1 MHGGFPAEITVRTPY
16 IPINVWFWPVD
27 QEEGATGM
35 VPDLLVWFWPTL
47 RMTSLEQLQF
57 PRFSSTGIF

>member
-35 VPDLLVWFWPTL
+35 VPDLLVWFL
-47 RMTSLEQLQF
+47 VYR
-57 PRFSSTGIF
+57 